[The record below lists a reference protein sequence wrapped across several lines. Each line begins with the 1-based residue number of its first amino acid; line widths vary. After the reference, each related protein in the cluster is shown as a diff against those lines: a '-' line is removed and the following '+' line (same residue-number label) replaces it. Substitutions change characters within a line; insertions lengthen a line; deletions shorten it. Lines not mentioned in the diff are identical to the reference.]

1 MDTKKVGMFLAELRK
16 QNNMTQEQLGE
27 KIGVTNKTVSR
38 WETGA
43 YMPPIEMLEVL
54 GDLYDISINEII
66 SGEKLDE
73 TAYKP
78 KAEENIKAVLA
89 ESAFTL
95 KDRIAFFQKKW
106 KKEHAFELTFEMIV
120 IFAAMICG
128 FVFDNGL
135 QIVAVIVAFVWS
147 VYQYNRMMAFVEKY
161 AYTGNKNSNNR
172 FEGERTE

>member
-54 GDLYDISINEII
+54 SDLYDISINELI
-66 SGEKLDE
+66 SGEKLNE
-73 TAYKP
+73 TEYKQ

-95 KDRIAFFQKKW
+95 KDRISFFQKKW

-135 QIVAVIVAFVWS
+135 WIVAIVAAFVWS
-147 VYQYNRMMAFVEKY
+147 VFQYNRMMAFVEKY
-161 AYTGNKNSNNR
+161 AYTGNK
-172 FEGERTE
+172 EQE